1 MEMEMGESERGE
13 VGGKGHEVQC
23 CGDLRR
29 TRIMAMKEREKGKRD
44 WATPVY
50 CVCFQDT

>member
-1 MEMEMGESERGE
+1 MEMEMGRVKEVKWGQGPRGSVLRGFE
-13 VGGKGHEVQC
+13 EDENNGDEGKG
-23 CGDLRR
+23 
-29 TRIMAMKEREKGKRD
+29 KGKRD